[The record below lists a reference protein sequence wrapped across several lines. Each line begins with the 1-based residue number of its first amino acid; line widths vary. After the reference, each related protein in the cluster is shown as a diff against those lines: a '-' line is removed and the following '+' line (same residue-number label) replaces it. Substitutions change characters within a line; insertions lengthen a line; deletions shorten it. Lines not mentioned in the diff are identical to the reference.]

1 MTNDTYLL
9 SRKVLYLDL
18 KKQAGIITS
27 GKSCLID
34 MRKKEMRFAV
44 PGIVVCMVNRRCR

>member
-34 MRKKEMRFAV
+34 MKKKGDEF
-44 PGIVVCMVNRRCR
+44 CRARHSYIHGE